1 MPGDGDGIDD
11 PEDISQKQRI
21 KEILERRAN
30 TLEARN
36 MAKMEVLLG
45 DLDEERALLYYRS
58 HLESLIYELWNVFE
72 NMQSDAAEKYLHEK
86 PKVELR
92 VDPPKELLEKV
103 DDTDEGVG
111 MPQPQY
117 VRGSGLGW
125 FVEAPERITREFS
138 VQSFDPPGKVTE
150 TGETLI
156 GWQELDAGLRAAF
169 EFINEADIDANFSE
183 HGKEAYSDYSWV
195 ENVLEDDNPEDDD
208 E

>member
-1 MPGDGDGIDD
+1 MAGDGDGIDD

-45 DLDEERALLYYRS
+45 DLNEERALLYYRA

-72 NMQSDAAEKYLHEK
+72 NMQSDAAETYLYEK
-86 PKVELR
+86 PEIELR
-92 VDPPKELLEKV
+92 IDPPKTLLEKV
-103 DDTDEGVG
+103 DDTDDGVG
-111 MPQPQY
+111 MPQPKY
-117 VRGSGLGW
+117 VRGSGLRW
-125 FVEAPERITREFS
+125 FVEAPERVSREFS

-150 TGETLI
+150 TGEALI

-183 HGKEAYSDYSWV
+183 QGKEAYSDYSWV
-195 ENVLEDDNPEDDD
+195 EDMLEGDESEDDD

>member
-156 GWQELDAGLRAAF
+156 GWRELDAGLRAAF

>member
-1 MPGDGDGIDD
+1 
-11 PEDISQKQRI
+11 
-21 KEILERRAN
+21 
-30 TLEARN
+30 
-36 MAKMEVLLG
+36 
-45 DLDEERALLYYRS
+45 
-58 HLESLIYELWNVFE
+58 
-72 NMQSDAAEKYLHEK
+72 
-86 PKVELR
+86 
-92 VDPPKELLEKV
+92 
-103 DDTDEGVG
+103 
-111 MPQPQY
+111 